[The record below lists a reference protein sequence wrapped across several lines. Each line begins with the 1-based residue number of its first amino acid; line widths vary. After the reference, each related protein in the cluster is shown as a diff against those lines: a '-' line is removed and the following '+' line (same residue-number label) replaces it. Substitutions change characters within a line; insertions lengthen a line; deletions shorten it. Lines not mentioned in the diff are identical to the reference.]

1 MTYDLYKMLKT
12 IIKVSNINNLSD
24 ARYCAGMGVEMLG
37 FSMDELSFEKF
48 KEMRG
53 WLAGVKIVG
62 ETASQDMLK
71 IIELDDIYQ
80 PDYLQVSDFQNI
92 VEIQKIGKPIILKV
106 DFATANLPSIFQ
118 TTKGSVAY
126 FLIENSD
133 DFGIIDEGVLSQLDA
148 WSFQYPLILGF
159 GVKESNAND
168 LLEQTQLSGF
178 ALQGGNEIRPGFGD
192 SEELMNILEILETED

>member
-1 MTYDLYKMLKT
+1 MLRT
-12 IIKVSNINNLSD
+12 LIKVSNINNLSD

-62 ETASQDMLK
+62 ETDSQDILK
-71 IIELDDIYQ
+71 IIELNELYQ
-80 PDYLQVSDFQNI
+80 PDYLQVSDFKNI
-92 VEIQKIGKPIILKV
+92 AEIQKIGKPLILKV
-106 DFATANLPSIFQ
+106 DFATANIPALFQ
-118 TTKGSVAY
+118 TTKSYVGY

-133 DFGIIDEGVLSQLDA
+133 DFGVIDDAVLSQLDA

-159 GVKESNAND
+159 GVKESNAKD

-178 ALQGGNEIRPGFGD
+178 ALRGNDEIRPGFGD

>member
-1 MTYDLYKMLKT
+1 MLRT
-12 IIKVSNINNLSD
+12 LIKVSNINNLSD

-53 WLAGVKIVG
+53 WLAGVKVVG
-62 ETASQDMLK
+62 ETDSQDIVK
-71 IIELDDIYQ
+71 IIELNELYQ
-80 PDYLQVSDFQNI
+80 PDYLQVSDFKNI
-92 VEIQKIGKPIILKV
+92 AEIQKIGKPLILKV
-106 DFATANLPSIFQ
+106 DFAKANLPALFQ
-118 TTKGSVAY
+118 TTKSYVEY

-133 DFGIIDEGVLSQLDA
+133 DFGVIDDAVLSQLDT

-178 ALQGGNEIRPGFGD
+178 ALRGNDEIRPGYGD
-192 SEELMNILEILETED
+192 SEELMNILETLETED